1 MPTISLRVT
10 EEQKIDLEYRSEGN
24 VSEYIKQQL
33 FGQKESA
40 SEVIARLDKLLER
53 SSSEQQAAGRDRYI
67 EAMLIEVLLIL
78 RQVSKAD
85 AQKVA
90 GGEIRR
96 LGLEPWSA
104 ELAQEREEQ
113 SHE

>member
-1 MPTISLRVT
+1 MPSISLRVT

-40 SEVIARLDKLLER
+40 SEVIARLDKLLKR

-85 AQKVA
+85 A
-90 GGEIRR
+90 
-96 LGLEPWSA
+96 
-104 ELAQEREEQ
+104 
-113 SHE
+113 

>member
-10 EEQKIDLEYRSEGN
+10 DEQKVDLEYRSEGN
-24 VSEYIKQQL
+24 VSDYIKQQL
-33 FGQKESA
+33 FGEKENIG
-40 SEVIARLDKLLER
+40 EVLSRLDALLSR
-53 SSSEQQAAGRDRYI
+53 PHTEQQNGGRDLYI
-67 EAMLIEVLLIL
+67 EAIMIEVLMIL

-104 ELAQEREEQ
+104 ELAQERGNQ
-113 SHE
+113 S

>member
-10 EEQKIDLEYRSEGN
+10 EAQKIDLEFRSEGN
-24 VSEYIKQQL
+24 VSDYIKQQL

-40 SEVIARLDKLLER
+40 SEVISRLDKLLER
-53 SSSEQQAAGRDRYI
+53 PVTEHQAAGRDRYI

>member
-1 MPTISLRVT
+1 MPSISLRVT
-10 EEQKIDLEYRSEGN
+10 EAQKIDLEYRSEGN

-40 SEVIARLDKLLER
+40 SEVIARLDKLLKR

-78 RQVSKAD
+78 QVSKAD

>member
-1 MPTISLRVT
+1 MPYSAGVHPTAMIWPV
-10 EEQKIDLEYRSEGN
+10 QKTGLPYNIVRFPNGP
-24 VSEYIKQQL
+24 
-33 FGQKESA
+33 QKESA

>member
-1 MPTISLRVT
+1 MPSISLRVT
-10 EEQKIDLEYRSEGN
+10 EAQKIDLEYRSEGN
-24 VSEYIKQQL
+24 ISEYIKQQL
-33 FGQKESA
+33 GQKESA